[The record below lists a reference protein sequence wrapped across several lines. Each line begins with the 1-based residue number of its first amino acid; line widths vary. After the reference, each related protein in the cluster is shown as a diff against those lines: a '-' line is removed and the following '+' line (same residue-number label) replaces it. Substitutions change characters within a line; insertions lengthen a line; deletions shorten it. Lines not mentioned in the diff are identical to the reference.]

1 MRLFR
6 RRDVAGDLRIPA
18 DDSGDM
24 CRFGHPA
31 SERPALEGE
40 PDSMEVM
47 RRAVTQLFEKEGDEA
62 AAWHAMKM
70 RGFYFM
76 QEEVLDNCKRA
87 GRTLEEIV
95 LENA

>member
-1 MRLFR
+1 
-6 RRDVAGDLRIPA
+6 
-18 DDSGDM
+18 
-24 CRFGHPA
+24 
-31 SERPALEGE
+31 
-40 PDSMEVM
+40 MEVM

-76 QEEVLDNCKRA
+76 QEAVLDSCKRA